1 MEIGVCVCVCARA
14 CVCLCER
21 KRVVLVLL
29 CKRETGGTLISAG
42 TGHHRIYHSTT
53 VTAGQ
58 GTDVSVYPGA
68 TSD

>member
-1 MEIGVCVCVCARA
+1 MCVCVHA
-14 CVCLCER
+14 CVRER
-21 KRVVLVLL
+21 EGVVLVLL
-29 CKRETGGTLISAG
+29 CKRETGGTLSSAG